1 MGYLIMNKINDR
13 DLTELSGY
21 WVYQDLKDNSTIKVN
36 GNKYKVLSTISNNKN
51 KNKNINGSADIKIF
65 ELLDSNNSPSGQQI
79 ISFEGTN
86 NNESINPKNPL
97 KGKVGDD
104 WLENIKLMDN
114 EKTTTP
120 LLEQNNKFLELYKK
134 KLDDANKLSN
144 SNFYRKYGEKVAK
157 YKNKEVVSEDGNS
170 QGGASA
176 IHQGVEH
183 PEKHIVSTNPA
194 MLPEAIWRNLKQSNF
209 ENIINFHSTNDVLS
223 WLQDPFAKEMPGKRI
238 NIRDGV
244 PTLNGLIDSHLGFK
258 REFNSKTNEYKDIPV
273 HKIESVK
280 DTEIKNGKEV
290 KKVIN
295 INLDMDGRI
304 PINVWTGDSIAR
316 SGKGK
321 NIKLDIE
328 KLGDLY
334 QLVTGETS
342 TMLQECVTFLNESFN
357 ISQSENSYFGDRKHK
372 LKQKFKNVI
381 EIDVLENMSRNI
393 TSKKNELFESIDSFM
408 DKIGP
413 IAILVPA
420 LNLKPLKWGINKVD
434 SQFQRGIERIHDS
447 IDKILV
453 KMFKNLDHDLQDGV
467 TEEMMKHLKIVRENI
482 ILIKNQNDIYGNQ
495 IADIK
500 SIMSYQ
506 DATIMD
512 GNLNINY
519 NGQHMVSGKV
529 NLSKYLSRKMT
540 ILKNHIDNAVEE
552 LSDYIQKVY
561 NENFKELVRNI
572 NNTTEIIKGIID
584 GLNLL
589 ITMLYEKRIID
600 GLKESS
606 IDRKQFENSIEE
618 LKINLTKWTDF
629 LHDLKAASP
638 ILENHLDDIVKNM
651 KPLIVQMIFEPSHY
665 DDMFILNTQAHARLD
680 QMAKQFEVVCNG
692 LNENEG
698 QAIQTMDQSAS
709 LIRSNLIQ
717 VKEQLEK
724 LAVY

>member
-36 GNKYKVLSTISNNKN
+36 GNKYKVLSTISNN

-334 QLVTGETS
+334 QLVTEETS

-651 KPLIVQMIFEPSHY
+651 KPLIVQMILEPSHY

>member
-1 MGYLIMNKINDR
+1 MNKINDR

-36 GNKYKVLSTISNNKN
+36 GNKYKVLSTISNN

-519 NGQHMVSGKV
+519 NGQHMVLGKV

>member
-1 MGYLIMNKINDR
+1 MNKINDR

-21 WVYQDLKDNSTIKVN
+21 WVYQDLKDISTIKVN
-36 GNKYKVLSTISNNKN
+36 GNKYKVLSTISNN

>member
-1 MGYLIMNKINDR
+1 MNKINDR

-36 GNKYKVLSTISNNKN
+36 GNKYKVLSTISNN

-134 KLDDANKLSN
+134 KLDGANKLSN

-334 QLVTGETS
+334 QLVTEETS

-506 DATIMD
+506 YATIMD

>member
-1 MGYLIMNKINDR
+1 
-13 DLTELSGY
+13 LSGY

-36 GNKYKVLSTISNNKN
+36 GNKYKVLSTISNN

>member
-51 KNKNINGSADIKIF
+51 KNINGSADIKIF

-79 ISFEGTN
+79 ISFEETN

>member
-1 MGYLIMNKINDR
+1 MNKINDR

-36 GNKYKVLSTISNNKN
+36 GNKYKVLSTISNN

-495 IADIK
+495 SADIK

>member
-36 GNKYKVLSTISNNKN
+36 GNKYKVLSTISNN

-572 NNTTEIIKGIID
+572 NNTTEIIKGTID

>member
-36 GNKYKVLSTISNNKN
+36 GNKYKVLSTISNN

-618 LKINLTKWTDF
+618 LKINITKWTDF

>member
-36 GNKYKVLSTISNNKN
+36 GNKYKVLSTISNN

-413 IAILVPA
+413 IAILVSA

>member
-1 MGYLIMNKINDR
+1 
-13 DLTELSGY
+13 LSGY

-36 GNKYKVLSTISNNKN
+36 GNKYKVLSTISNN

-519 NGQHMVSGKV
+519 NGQHMVSDKV

>member
-1 MGYLIMNKINDR
+1 MNKINDR

-36 GNKYKVLSTISNNKN
+36 GNKYKVLSTISNN

-144 SNFYRKYGEKVAK
+144 SNFYRKYGEKFAK

-334 QLVTGETS
+334 QLVTEETS

>member
-1 MGYLIMNKINDR
+1 MNKINDR

-36 GNKYKVLSTISNNKN
+36 GNKYKVLSTISNN

-334 QLVTGETS
+334 QLVTEETS

-420 LNLKPLKWGINKVD
+420 LNLKPLKWGINNVD

>member
-1 MGYLIMNKINDR
+1 MNKINDR

-36 GNKYKVLSTISNNKN
+36 GNKYKVLSTISNN

-413 IAILVPA
+413 IAILVSA

>member
-1 MGYLIMNKINDR
+1 MNKINDR

-36 GNKYKVLSTISNNKN
+36 GNKYKVLSTISNN

-506 DATIMD
+506 DATIKD

-519 NGQHMVSGKV
+519 NGQHMVSDKV

>member
-1 MGYLIMNKINDR
+1 MNKINDR

-36 GNKYKVLSTISNNKN
+36 GNKYKVLSTISNN

-334 QLVTGETS
+334 QLVTGETC

>member
-1 MGYLIMNKINDR
+1 MNKINDR

-36 GNKYKVLSTISNNKN
+36 GNKYKVLSTISNN

-519 NGQHMVSGKV
+519 NGQHMVSDKV

-665 DDMFILNTQAHARLD
+665 DDMFILNIQAHARLD

>member
-51 KNKNINGSADIKIF
+51 KNINGSADIKIF

-86 NNESINPKNPL
+86 NNESINPKNTL

-692 LNENEG
+692 LNEKEG

>member
-36 GNKYKVLSTISNNKN
+36 GNKYKVLSTISNN

-519 NGQHMVSGKV
+519 NSQHMVSDKV

>member
-36 GNKYKVLSTISNNKN
+36 GNKYKVVSTISNN

>member
-1 MGYLIMNKINDR
+1 DR

-36 GNKYKVLSTISNNKN
+36 GNKYKVLSTISNN

>member
-1 MGYLIMNKINDR
+1 MNKINDR

-36 GNKYKVLSTISNNKN
+36 GNKYKVLSTISNN

-420 LNLKPLKWGINKVD
+420 LNLKPLKWGIDKVD

>member
-1 MGYLIMNKINDR
+1 
-13 DLTELSGY
+13 
-21 WVYQDLKDNSTIKVN
+21 
-36 GNKYKVLSTISNNKN
+36 N

>member
-1 MGYLIMNKINDR
+1 
-13 DLTELSGY
+13 
-21 WVYQDLKDNSTIKVN
+21 
-36 GNKYKVLSTISNNKN
+36 
-51 KNKNINGSADIKIF
+51 
-65 ELLDSNNSPSGQQI
+65 
-79 ISFEGTN
+79 
-86 NNESINPKNPL
+86 
-97 KGKVGDD
+97 
-104 WLENIKLMDN
+104 
-114 EKTTTP
+114 
-120 LLEQNNKFLELYKK
+120 
-134 KLDDANKLSN
+134 
-144 SNFYRKYGEKVAK
+144 
-157 YKNKEVVSEDGNS
+157 
-170 QGGASA
+170 
-176 IHQGVEH
+176 
-183 PEKHIVSTNPA
+183 
-194 MLPEAIWRNLKQSNF
+194 
-209 ENIINFHSTNDVLS
+209 
-223 WLQDPFAKEMPGKRI
+223 
-238 NIRDGV
+238 
-244 PTLNGLIDSHLGFK
+244 
-258 REFNSKTNEYKDIPV
+258 
-273 HKIESVK
+273 
-280 DTEIKNGKEV
+280 
-290 KKVIN
+290 
-295 INLDMDGRI
+295 MDGRI

-413 IAILVPA
+413 IAILVLA

>member
-1 MGYLIMNKINDR
+1 MNKINDR

-36 GNKYKVLSTISNNKN
+36 GNKYKVLSTISNN

-157 YKNKEVVSEDGNS
+157 CKNKEVVSEDGNS

>member
-1 MGYLIMNKINDR
+1 MNKINDR

-36 GNKYKVLSTISNNKN
+36 GNKYKVLSTISNN

-134 KLDDANKLSN
+134 KLDGANKLSN

-334 QLVTGETS
+334 QLVTEETS

>member
-36 GNKYKVLSTISNNKN
+36 GNKYKVLSTISNN

-506 DATIMD
+506 DATIKD

-519 NGQHMVSGKV
+519 NGQHMVSDKV

>member
-36 GNKYKVLSTISNNKN
+36 GNKYKVLSTISNN

-144 SNFYRKYGEKVAK
+144 SNFYIKYGEKVAK

-552 LSDYIQKVY
+552 LSDYIQKFY

>member
-1 MGYLIMNKINDR
+1 MIMNKINDR

-36 GNKYKVLSTISNNKN
+36 GNKYKVLSTISNN

-519 NGQHMVSGKV
+519 NGQHMVSDKV

>member
-1 MGYLIMNKINDR
+1 MNKINDR

-36 GNKYKVLSTISNNKN
+36 GNKYKVLSAISNN

>member
-36 GNKYKVLSTISNNKN
+36 GNKYKVLSTISNN

-280 DTEIKNGKEV
+280 GTEIKNGKEV

>member
-13 DLTELSGY
+13 DLTEISGY

-36 GNKYKVLSTISNNKN
+36 GNKYKVLSTISNN

>member
-1 MGYLIMNKINDR
+1 MNKINDR

-36 GNKYKVLSTISNNKN
+36 GNKYKVLSTISNN

-176 IHQGVEH
+176 IHKGVEH

-334 QLVTGETS
+334 QLVTGEKS

>member
-36 GNKYKVLSTISNNKN
+36 GNKYKVLSTISNN

-334 QLVTGETS
+334 QLVTEETS

-572 NNTTEIIKGIID
+572 NNTPEIIKGIID

>member
-1 MGYLIMNKINDR
+1 MNKINDR
-13 DLTELSGY
+13 DLTEFSGY

-36 GNKYKVLSTISNNKN
+36 GNKYKVLSTISNN

-183 PEKHIVSTNPA
+183 PEKNIVSTNPA

>member
-1 MGYLIMNKINDR
+1 MNKINDR

-36 GNKYKVLSTISNNKN
+36 GNKYKVLSTISNN

-244 PTLNGLIDSHLGFK
+244 PTLNELIDSHLGFK

>member
-36 GNKYKVLSTISNNKN
+36 GNNYKVLSTISNN